1 MGWYYFINN
10 EVSVL
15 FNPNLFVDDFLK
27 KESILEY
34 WIPLLCVTSSASVT
48 RNCSFINPSR
58 WLLQWRRSC
67 MLRIIDHDV

>member
-27 KESILEY
+27 KEFILE
-34 WIPLLCVTSSASVT
+34 C
-48 RNCSFINPSR
+48 
-58 WLLQWRRSC
+58 
-67 MLRIIDHDV
+67 